1 VHIHGSSQLSR
12 RATFLGIMMDDIA
25 KEIRCA
31 VMQRR
36 FSSNAESYDYL
47 NIDAMFVDRAEY
59 DLLQNEATAR
69 DPFVL
74 PRAVREPHAA
84 A

>member
-1 VHIHGSSQLSR
+1 
-12 RATFLGIMMDDIA
+12 
-25 KEIRCA
+25 
-31 VMQRR
+31 MQRR